1 MQRSSNK
8 TGDISHTC
16 RKSQVGHTTLMK
28 DARAG
33 PEDYKQLAERCLELP
48 SESSA
53 PTVAESTQS
62 ACVGLFD
69 ARSPSCAG
77 VNQSNLDQ
85 AAAEQVGPVDLRIIG
100 S

>member
-16 RKSQVGHTTLMK
+16 RNRRSDIL
-28 DARAG
+28 
-33 PEDYKQLAERCLELP
+33 PYERCTRWTGGLQATGRTMLGA
-48 SESSA
+48 SQRIFRA
-53 PTVAESTQS
+53 YRGRSTQS